1 MDCGPKFPFL
11 LPNVS
16 PLFYKAPQL
25 PLLVMETVQ
34 LFDLRCE
41 IKGKRWGEREEEEEE
56 GVGRKELKYITKL
69 STFKIAIL
77 TAINKIIKKH
87 KWIWW
92 KNFVENK
99 KNNIFDVV

>member
-11 LPNVS
+11 LPNIS
-16 PLFYKAPQL
+16 PLSYTALQS

-41 IKGKRWGEREEEEEE
+41 IKGKRWGEREEKEEEK

-69 STFKIAIL
+69 STVKIAIL
-77 TAINKIIKKH
+77 TVINKVI
-87 KWIWW
+87 
-92 KNFVENK
+92 
-99 KNNIFDVV
+99 

>member
-16 PLFYKAPQL
+16 PLSYTALQS

-41 IKGKRWGEREEEEEE
+41 IKGKRWGEREEEEE

-77 TAINKIIKKH
+77 TAINKVI
-87 KWIWW
+87 
-92 KNFVENK
+92 
-99 KNNIFDVV
+99 

>member
-16 PLFYKAPQL
+16 PLSYTALQS

-41 IKGKRWGEREEEEEE
+41 IKGKRWGEREEEEE
-56 GVGRKELKYITKL
+56 GVGCKELKYITKL

-77 TAINKIIKKH
+77 TAINKVI
-87 KWIWW
+87 
-92 KNFVENK
+92 
-99 KNNIFDVV
+99 